1 MIEGEPIIP
10 KPNLD
15 FKTEDEVFAKW
26 EKVMEDK
33 VYTILNKAGL
43 LLEDKMN
50 KRSQKENRAT
60 ALRMTKAMEDCA
72 FTVNG
77 KMKKR
82 MDQMQEKITDEI
94 FEIQNSKHP
103 T

>member
-50 KRSQKENRAT
+50 KRS
-60 ALRMTKAMEDCA
+60 
-72 FTVNG
+72 
-77 KMKKR
+77 
-82 MDQMQEKITDEI
+82 
-94 FEIQNSKHP
+94 
-103 T
+103 